1 LGVLVEQPGV
11 DGERLGATGFCMGGG
26 SAIAW
31 ACTEERLQVVTP
43 FYGMNL
49 RPLDAV
55 SRACPV
61 VSSYTE
67 KDFPVR
73 AGRKLDKELERHGI
87 PRDKDLTQGQTRVLQ
102 RRVSKYAPDASG
114 DSWRRILAFFK
125 EHIG

>member
-1 LGVLVEQPGV
+1 M
-11 DGERLGATGFCMGGG
+11 DGGRLGAIGFCVGGG

-61 VSSYTE
+61 VGSYPE
-67 KDFPVR
+67 KDFPR
-73 AGRKLDKELERHGI
+73 AGRAQTRQGARTSRNPTRHQ
-87 PRDKDLTQGQTRVLQ
+87 DLTQGQTRVLQ
-102 RRVSKYAPDASG
+102 RRVSKYDPDASG
-114 DSWRRILAFFK
+114 DSWCRILAFFK